1 MLIPSKIW
9 TVETLQTGSYVIFIY
24 INPLVFE
31 HFLDFW
37 KDKVF
42 QLYQYK
48 IKTNGKAVSTDNN
61 SVKDSL
67 GDCRLSVGEV
77 HLSQE
82 VLILTKGI

>member
-1 MLIPSKIW
+1 
-9 TVETLQTGSYVIFIY
+9 VETLQTGSYVIFIY

-37 KDKVF
+37 KVV

-67 GDCRLSVGEV
+67 GHCRLSVGEV